1 MGVSLKRFYIRCVGI
16 AGRYTVSM
24 KYKVYSSVIRPFLLQ
39 FLADLREFDGLTGL
53 GHGIK
58 P

>member
-1 MGVSLKRFYIRCVGI
+1 MVSLKRFYIRCVGI

-24 KYKVYSSVIRPFLLQ
+24 KYKVYSSVIRPSLLQ